1 LTQLAWW
8 GWEGRKLREVGE
20 PMDGIVMFRL
30 SPDERQVAV
39 QRPTGEAHDLWLL
52 DVERGV
58 TTRLTADRTLSTQP
72 VWSPDGRMILFTHLG
87 SSVIFRKA
95 ANGIG
100 DEEALVQRPTPS
112 LPYDWSRDGRWVL
125 AREMSPDTKY
135 DIWKLPLTPDGKMQE
150 GVAPTPYLKTRFN
163 ELQTRFSPEP
173 SPRWVAYASDESGR
187 LEIYIDAFPEPRGK
201 KRISTS
207 GGQYPKWAAD
217 GRELFYVS
225 PENKL
230 MAVSFERGSGTLE
243 PSAPRELFTLPMRSS
258 NAGAMFEPSRDG
270 KRFLVLTSPE
280 AAQQSLN
287 VIVNWPALLKK
298 GATPP

>member
-1 LTQLAWW
+1 VVGGGDEIEPGRAGSGKVVCVVSGGNIDAAKLARILVGESKSAWQTV
-8 GWEGRKLREVGE
+8 LREG
-20 PMDGIVMFRL
+20 
-30 SPDERQVAV
+30 Q
-39 QRPTGEAHDLWLL
+39 
-52 DVERGV
+52 
-58 TTRLTADRTLSTQP
+58 
-72 VWSPDGRMILFTHLG
+72 
-87 SSVIFRKA
+87 
-95 ANGIG
+95 
-100 DEEALVQRPTPS
+100 
-112 LPYDWSRDGRWVL
+112 
-125 AREMSPDTKY
+125 
-135 DIWKLPLTPDGKMQE
+135 
-150 GVAPTPYLKTRFN
+150 APAPYLHTRFN
-163 ELQTRFSPEP
+163 ELQARFSPQP

-243 PSAPRELFTLPMRSS
+243 PSTPRELFTLPMRSS

-298 GATPP
+298 GGTPP